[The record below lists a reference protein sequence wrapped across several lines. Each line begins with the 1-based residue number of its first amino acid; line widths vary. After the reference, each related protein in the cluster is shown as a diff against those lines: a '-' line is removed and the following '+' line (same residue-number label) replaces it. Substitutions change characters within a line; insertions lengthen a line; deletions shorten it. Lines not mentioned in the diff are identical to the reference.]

1 VTDGPRRQEPTVGGD
16 GGDADAGG
24 RHPPAAGVLAVR
36 WLGHATVLIE
46 LDGVRLLTDPVLAG
60 RIGPL
65 VRIAAPVE
73 LGEAHGLDAVLLSHL
88 HADHAH
94 IGSLRSVGRDV
105 RILAPAGSRRW
116 LATRGFRN
124 VDELACGEHTEIAGV
139 RVRATPAAHEPGR
152 WRTGRGAQPVG
163 FLVSGS
169 LACYFAG
176 DTDIFPAMGQL
187 AGLVDIALLPIA
199 GWGPRVGPGHLDPQR
214 AAEAAASIAPRVAV
228 PIHWGTLAL
237 NVRRSRG
244 GDPGE
249 PARRFVELAARLAPE
264 VEVRVLAP
272 GERTELSA
280 PAGPDPGRARGA
292 R

>member
-1 VTDGPRRQEPTVGGD
+1 VTGSRRPREPAAAGD
-16 GGDADAGG
+16 GGDASGWDPPVAGG
-24 RHPPAAGVLAVR
+24 LAVR

-46 LDGVRLLTDPVLAG
+46 LDGVRLLTDPVLVS

-73 LGEAHGLDAVLLSHL
+73 LGEPHGLNAVLLSHL

-94 IGSLRSVGRDV
+94 IGSLRRVGRDV
-105 RILAPAGSRRW
+105 RIIAPAGSRRW
-116 LATRGFRN
+116 LAARGFRN
-124 VDELACGEHTEIAGV
+124 VDELACGEQTQIAGV
-139 RVRATPAAHEPGR
+139 TVRATPAVHEPGR
-152 WRTGRGAQPVG
+152 WRSGRGPQPVG

-169 LACYFAG
+169 LSCYFAG

-199 GWGPRVGPGHLDPQR
+199 GWGPSVGRGHLDPQR
-214 AAEAAASIAPRVAV
+214 AAEATASIAPRVAV

-237 NVRRSRG
+237 RLPRSRG

-249 PARRFVELAARLAPE
+249 PARRFAALAARHAPG

-272 GERTELSA
+272 GQRTELSA
-280 PAGPDPGRARGA
+280 PAGPDPRRTRASR
-292 R
+292 